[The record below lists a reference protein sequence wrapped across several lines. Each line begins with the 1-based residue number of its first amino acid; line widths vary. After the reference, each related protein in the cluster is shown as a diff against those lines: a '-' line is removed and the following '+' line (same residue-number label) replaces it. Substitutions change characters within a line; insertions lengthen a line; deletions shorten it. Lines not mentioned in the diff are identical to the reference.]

1 MNRMGYSLWN
11 DRIVLDK
18 EVVIDKEDR
27 GYQFG
32 DGIYEVIKVYDG
44 EVFTLNEHLERFYT
58 SAEKIKLV
66 IPYTKDK
73 LIELLC
79 ELVKKNN
86 LGTGHIYIQI
96 TRGTSPRQH
105 HFPENISPVLLA
117 NVKENPRPL
126 ANFEYGVKATILED
140 IRWLRC
146 DIKTLN
152 LLGPVLAKQ
161 EAYEKG
167 CYEAILHRDGVVTE
181 GSSSNVHA
189 IKDGVLYTHPANNMI
204 LNGIT
209 RNVLLECAK
218 EIDLLVKEE
227 AFTIEQLSAMNEVI
241 ITSTTSEITPVI
253 EIDGQLVGTGKPGEW
268 TRKLQNQFNSKI
280 PATVRV

>member
-1 MNRMGYSLWN
+1 MGYSLWN

-18 EVVIDKEDR
+18 EVIIDREDR

-32 DGIYEVIKVYDG
+32 DGVYEVIKVYDG
-44 EVFTLNEHLERFYT
+44 IVFTLNEHLERFYT
-58 SAEKIKLV
+58 SAEKIKLM
-66 IPYTKDK
+66 IPYKKDK
-73 LIELLC
+73 LFMLLR
-79 ELVKKNN
+79 ELVQKNN
-86 LGTGHIYIQI
+86 IGTGHIYLQI
-96 TRGTSPRQH
+96 TRGSGSRQH
-105 HFPENISPVLLA
+105 HFPENMTPVLVA

-126 ANFEYGVKATILED
+126 ANFENGVKATILED

-167 CYEAILHRDGVVTE
+167 CYEAILHRNGVVTE
-181 GSSSNVHA
+181 GASSNVHG
-189 IKDGVLYTHPANNMI
+189 ILDGVLYTHQVDNMI

-209 RNVLLECAK
+209 RSVLLACAK
-218 EIDLLVKEE
+218 EIGLPVKEQ
-227 AFTIEQLSAMNEVI
+227 AFTLEQLTAMTEVI

-253 EIDGQLVGTGKPGEW
+253 EIDDYVFGTGKPGEW
-268 TRKLQNQFNSKI
+268 TRKLQQQFNAKI
-280 PATVRV
+280 SELVRS